1 MMIQKDFRHNQENLA
16 PFLRFCVGICFLFS
30 ALWKVFHMNEG
41 FRYVI
46 FIFFSQDYRQF
57 FETFAGKMLCF
68 WTEWCGLF
76 MLSIEFMLLCRNPL
90 LRLKC
95 HSLGII
101 NVKWQMD
108 TISKD
113 ATGNFRLRQFWSWS
127 QNSRFAEFRHRAIL
141 FIN

>member
-1 MMIQKDFRHNQENLA
+1 MRHFYAFVLA
-16 PFLRFCVGICFLFS
+16 FVFFSQLCGMCFTWMRDLDMLFFFL
-30 ALWKVFHMNEG
+30 
-41 FRYVI
+41 
-46 FIFFSQDYRQF
+46 SQDYRQY

-113 ATGNFRLRQFWSWS
+113 ATENFQLQQFWSWS

-141 FIN
+141 FNIN